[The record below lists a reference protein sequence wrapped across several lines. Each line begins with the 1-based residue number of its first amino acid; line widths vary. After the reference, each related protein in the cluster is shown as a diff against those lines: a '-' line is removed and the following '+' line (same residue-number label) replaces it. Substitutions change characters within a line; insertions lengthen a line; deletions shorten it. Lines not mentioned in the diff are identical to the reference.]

1 MKLMTVQIIFALL
14 VLNAEALPWNISGHM
29 LSGAILEKLP
39 QTQRDEMLFMLAAR
53 WADEIRTHDKAESHP
68 VWHYVDFPFKSD
80 GEPGSIRPIQPPHEN
95 ILTAMRR
102 TNASCEAGANPE
114 NDRANLP
121 ISSLWQHP
129 SAASCRAVVLAGISQ
144 R

>member
-53 WADEIRTHDKAESHP
+53 WADIRTLDKAES
-68 VWHYVDFPFKSD
+68 
-80 GEPGSIRPIQPPHEN
+80 R
-95 ILTAMRR
+95 
-102 TNASCEAGANPE
+102 
-114 NDRANLP
+114 LP
-121 ISSLWQHP
+121 
-129 SAASCRAVVLAGISQ
+129 
-144 R
+144 